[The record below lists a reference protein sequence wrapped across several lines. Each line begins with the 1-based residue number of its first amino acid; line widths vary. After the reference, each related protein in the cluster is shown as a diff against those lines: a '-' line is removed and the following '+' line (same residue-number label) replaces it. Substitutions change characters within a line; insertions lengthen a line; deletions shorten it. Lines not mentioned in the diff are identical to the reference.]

1 MKTDRINLLVSKK
14 KHSDIS
20 KYFSLFKITLI
31 IIAVILLIFSLI
43 IGTLLFFQN
52 RKIETLTKEKQS
64 GIEIL
69 NSQKEDEV
77 KLVKITNKLKDIET
91 FSKDDANFYPYYEI
105 LTQSFSKSSE
115 SANIDSLNIEKDRK
129 FNFTLSFSNIGSMLE
144 SFKFIESDEFL
155 KNFSSIYLKSLN
167 TEDRQNIKIYKI
179 AFEGEF
185 IEINEN
191 KN

>member
-14 KHSDIS
+14 KYSDIS

-77 KLVKITNKLKDIET
+77 KLVKITN
-91 FSKDDANFYPYYEI
+91 
-105 LTQSFSKSSE
+105 
-115 SANIDSLNIEKDRK
+115 
-129 FNFTLSFSNIGSMLE
+129 TLCVLPATTM
-144 SFKFIESDEFL
+144 KAK
-155 KNFSSIYLKSLN
+155 KN
-167 TEDRQNIKIYKI
+167 
-179 AFEGEF
+179 
-185 IEINEN
+185 
-191 KN
+191 